1 MFLFFM
7 VFKDVV
13 FVEDKLEV
21 YGTAQYAEAAAVLT
35 LTVYAESGRLVN
47 KIYTCMSVFLPG

>member
-1 MFLFFM
+1 M